1 MGHKGTLNQTK
12 IEILEAYP
20 LVFLETREN
29 RSPLVFRLRQPNT
42 QCKTQVTRKKNPLFS
57 IFS

>member
-1 MGHKGTLNQTK
+1 MGYKETLNLTK
-12 IEILEAYP
+12 IEYLEASR
-20 LVFLETREN
+20 LVILETREN
-29 RSPLVFRLRQPNT
+29 RSPLVFRLKQPNT